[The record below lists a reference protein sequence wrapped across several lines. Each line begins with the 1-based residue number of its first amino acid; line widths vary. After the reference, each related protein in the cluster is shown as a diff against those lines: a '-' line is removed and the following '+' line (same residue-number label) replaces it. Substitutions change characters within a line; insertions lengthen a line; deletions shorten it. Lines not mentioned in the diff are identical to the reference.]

1 MQWQESPFGS
11 SERPAVVRVDGFL
24 PGGGSGDDDA
34 ADSPSRSR
42 DWWTRSSWAFLNE
55 PPQGWKGGEGFVSKE
70 KIEEVFA
77 GPKDDAKVLL
87 CGESSCQAAALRA
100 C

>member
-11 SERPAVVRVDGFL
+11 SEKPAAAAVRVDGFL
-24 PGGGSGDDDA
+24 PGGGSGDDDDAA

-55 PPQGWKGGEGFVSKE
+55 PPQ
-70 KIEEVFA
+70 EEPSA
-77 GPKDDAKVLL
+77 
-87 CGESSCQAAALRA
+87 RA
-100 C
+100 QQRYTPQFHVARIATGNA

>member
-1 MQWQESPFGS
+1 MCTMTWQESPFGS
-11 SERPAVVRVDGFL
+11 LEKPAAGVRVDGFL

-55 PPQGWKGGEGFVSKE
+55 PPQ
-70 KIEEVFA
+70 EEPSATAQRYTPQFHVA
-77 GPKDDAKVLL
+77 RIATGNA
-87 CGESSCQAAALRA
+87 
-100 C
+100 